1 MIAGS
6 FRWMVRVVVALLNV
20 LEVML
25 IEGDVPV
32 LCIEGMTWVSI
43 LHLSLD
49 LAAAIV
55 AVGVPLRLFGLTLVG
70 LRQVGVFIIAL
81 GSVIVFLQVGELFFG
96 GIQLGIRELDFPR
109 VDDFEMVLF
118 LIGVC
123 LEKGLSWDRTCA
135 WTETMAMA
143 MTKTCSGYMAMFI
156 AVTIPA
162 GNHEVLEHLE
172 HHLESLIILIRR
184 PLRLKILHHRL
195 HWISLELAARRMI

>member
-6 FRWMVRVVVALLNV
+6 FRWMVRVMVALLHV

-135 WTETMAMA
+135 WTETMAM
-143 MTKTCSGYMAMFI
+143 TKTCSGYMAMFI

-172 HHLESLIILIRR
+172 HHLESLIILI
-184 PLRLKILHHRL
+184 
-195 HWISLELAARRMI
+195 

>member
-6 FRWMVRVVVALLNV
+6 FRWMVRVVVALLHV

-25 IEGDVPV
+25 IEGDVLV
-32 LCIEGMTWVSI
+32 LCIEGMAWISI

-81 GSVIVFLQVGELFFG
+81 GSVIVFLQVGELFFV

-109 VDDFEMVLF
+109 VDDFEMVLL

-135 WTETMAMA
+135 WTETMAM
-143 MTKTCSGYMAMFI
+143 TKTM
-156 AVTIPA
+156 
-162 GNHEVLEHLE
+162 
-172 HHLESLIILIRR
+172 
-184 PLRLKILHHRL
+184 
-195 HWISLELAARRMI
+195 

>member
-1 MIAGS
+1 M
-6 FRWMVRVVVALLNV
+6 VALLHV
-20 LEVML
+20 LEVMF
-25 IEGDVPV
+25 IEGDVLV
-32 LCIEGMTWVSI
+32 LCIEGMTRISI

-96 GIQLGIRELDFPR
+96 GIQLGIRQLDFLR
-109 VDDFEMVLF
+109 VDDFEMVLL
-118 LIGVC
+118 LIGVY

-135 WTETMAMA
+135 WTETMAMAMA

-172 HHLESLIILIRR
+172 HHLESLIILI
-184 PLRLKILHHRL
+184 
-195 HWISLELAARRMI
+195 